1 MMVDWIQS
9 PWTQPFGRRD
19 LDEDPPRLVDLPFAF
34 SDADA
39 FFARSSAAVFSLAMV
54 AGEMR
59 EGKWCGGESEHA
71 EQGGRK
77 QRERGRMLRRSTE
90 ILAGHIY
97 KVPSEWMTG
106 GPGRSN
112 HIQEQLC
119 RRDTWRRKR
128 RGDRGVYVPSH
139 PSATVRSASRASPNF
154 ASRGIR
160 ERQIGLSDA
169 GFPAIRRSEIVE
181 ARKITRRKKRMD
193 RVD

>member
-54 AGEMR
+54 AGETR
-59 EGKWCGGESEHA
+59 EERLGGGESERVGRRRR
-71 EQGGRK
+71 EQRK
-77 QRERGRMLRRSTE
+77 RMLRHYTKKT
-90 ILAGHIY
+90 LAGRIY

-112 HIQEQLC
+112 HIREQLC

-128 RGDRGVYVPSH
+128 RGD
-139 PSATVRSASRASPNF
+139 
-154 ASRGIR
+154 
-160 ERQIGLSDA
+160 
-169 GFPAIRRSEIVE
+169 
-181 ARKITRRKKRMD
+181 
-193 RVD
+193 

>member
-34 SDADA
+34 SVADA

-71 EQGGRK
+71 GRGRRK
-77 QRERGRMLRRSTE
+77 QRERERMLRRSTE
-90 ILAGHIY
+90 ILAGCIY

-119 RRDTWRRKR
+119 RRDTWRKKR
-128 RGDRGVYVPSH
+128 HGDRGVYVPSH
-139 PSATVRSASRASPNF
+139 PNAAVRPASRASPNF

-160 ERQIGLSDA
+160 EQQINLSGA
-169 GFPAIRRSEIVE
+169 VFPAIRRSEIVE
-181 ARKITRRKKRMD
+181 A
-193 RVD
+193 

>member
-1 MMVDWIQS
+1 MVDWIQS

-54 AGEMR
+54 SGEMR

-97 KVPSEWMTG
+97 KVPSEWLTC

-112 HIQEQLC
+112 HIWEQL
-119 RRDTWRRKR
+119 
-128 RGDRGVYVPSH
+128 
-139 PSATVRSASRASPNF
+139 
-154 ASRGIR
+154 
-160 ERQIGLSDA
+160 
-169 GFPAIRRSEIVE
+169 
-181 ARKITRRKKRMD
+181 
-193 RVD
+193 

>member
-39 FFARSSAAVFSLAMV
+39 FFARSSAAVFYLAMV

-71 EQGGRK
+71 GRGRRK
-77 QRERGRMLRRSTE
+77 QRERERMLRHSTE
-90 ILAGHIY
+90 ILAGRIY

-139 PSATVRSASRASPNF
+139 PNAAVRSTSRASPNF

-160 ERQIGLSDA
+160 ERQIGLPDV

-181 ARKITRRKKRMD
+181 A
-193 RVD
+193 